1 MSCQKYMSKI
11 SMIHISLS
19 QCISDSCRLIAYN
32 EMKLK
37 HWNNTAVLSKTFLA
51 TKL

>member
-19 QCISDSCRLIAYN
+19 QYISDSCRLIAYN

-37 HWNNTAVLSKTFLA
+37 HWNNTAVLSKTFLT